1 MGRKEAV
8 RNECEVII
16 WHILNTELRMWNHGS
31 FGPRSY
37 ESNLCN
43 CLHRSLQKVRTLTG
57 FKRVTPPQWC
67 DALTN

>member
-1 MGRKEAV
+1 MGCKEAV

-16 WHILNTELRMWNHGS
+16 WHISNIELRMGNHGS
-31 FGPRSY
+31 FDPRSY

-43 CLHRSLQKVRTLTG
+43 CLYRSLQKVRILTG
-57 FKRVTPPQWC
+57 FKRMTLRQRC